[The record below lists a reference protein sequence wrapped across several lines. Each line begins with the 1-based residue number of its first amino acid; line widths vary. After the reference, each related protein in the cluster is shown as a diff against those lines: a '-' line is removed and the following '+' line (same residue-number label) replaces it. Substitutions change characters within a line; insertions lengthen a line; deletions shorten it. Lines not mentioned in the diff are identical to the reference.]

1 MYEAIGLAESGKGG
15 SLCRDGVT
23 ALEGGELPVN
33 TGGGLIS
40 FGHPVGATGVK
51 QIHECFRQMKGMCGD
66 YQVKHFSPEFGLTV
80 NMGGDDKTVV
90 SMVLRNG

>member
-1 MYEAIGLAESGKGG
+1 MYEAMGLAEPGKG
-15 SLCRDGVT
+15 SAVCRDGKT
-23 ALEGGELPVN
+23 QIDGELPVN

-51 QIHECFRQMKGMCGD
+51 QVHEIYRQMKGECGD
-66 YQVKHFSPEFGLTV
+66 YQIPNRPEHGLTL

-90 SMVLRNG
+90 SIMLRNQ